1 LKTIAKLGNG
11 SDHSGNH
18 LKMFY
23 FEGSWEKGLG
33 ESGCHGSLCAC

>member
-1 LKTIAKLGNG
+1 MSSEEIQAADGNRLKTIAKLGNG

-23 FEGSWEKGLG
+23 FEGS
-33 ESGCHGSLCAC
+33 